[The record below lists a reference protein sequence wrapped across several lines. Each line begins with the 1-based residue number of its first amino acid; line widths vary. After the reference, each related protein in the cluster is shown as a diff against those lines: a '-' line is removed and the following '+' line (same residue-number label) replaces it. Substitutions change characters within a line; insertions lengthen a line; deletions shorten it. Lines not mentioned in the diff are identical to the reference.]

1 MSFCPNC
8 GRKILDES
16 LGCPVCS
23 VRENIDYSRPAQPEQ
38 QREPQK
44 EAPAEQVKSFTVEDN
59 RGTYQRF
66 ESRTDTNSYGSQ
78 NAEPVQDK
86 RIHPLLKIVIL
97 VAIFVT
103 GTIGYMAGAV
113 AGIILRKSPVEDY
126 RKFGRVIL
134 IFCIVLIAISLIGG
148 ILFALVGGNMIM
160 QEMMQSF

>member
-23 VRENIDYSRPAQPEQ
+23 VRENIDYSRPAQEP

-44 EAPAEQVKSFTVEDN
+44 EAPAEQVSSFTVEDN
-59 RGTYQRF
+59 KGTYQRF
-66 ESRTDTNSYGSQ
+66 ESRTETNAHGSQ
-78 NAEPVQDK
+78 SAEPVQDK
-86 RIHPLLKIVIL
+86 RIHPLLKILIL
-97 VAIFVT
+97 VAIFIT

-113 AGIILRKSPVEDY
+113 AGILLLKSPVEDY
-126 RKFGRVIL
+126 HKFGRVIL

-160 QEMMQSF
+160 HEMLQGF